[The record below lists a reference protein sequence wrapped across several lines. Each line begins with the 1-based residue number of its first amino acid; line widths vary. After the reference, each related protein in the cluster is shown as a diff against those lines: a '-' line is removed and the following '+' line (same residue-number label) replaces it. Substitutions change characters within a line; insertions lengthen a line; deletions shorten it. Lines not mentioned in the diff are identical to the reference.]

1 MFVNVTHRRGKNLR
15 NLEKYVRKLHKYINS
30 KRFKPGR
37 RFDST
42 VSSSFNISSL
52 PLRFITPLAEYQCT
66 KSRVGETLPYRAR
79 YLPRFRP
86 SGPSQGG
93 TKKAFL
99 PKTERSEGRGEER
112 GKERKKGE
120 KRKRKKGKKKKRREK
135 KAPVERNLV
144 SRRSGGRDG
153 GDGRRSGGEQQRGEE
168 SAYRG
173 RGSRRIN

>member
-1 MFVNVTHRRGKNLR
+1 MLHIEEERNLR

-99 PKTERSEGRGEER
+99 QRRRGAKEEAKNEGK
-112 GKERKKGE
+112 KERKE
-120 KRKRKKGKKKKRREK
+120 KKGKKKREKKKRREK

>member
-1 MFVNVTHRRGKNLR
+1 MYKVTCRRNTPL
-15 NLEKYVRKLHKYINS
+15 
-30 KRFKPGR
+30 
-37 RFDST
+37 
-42 VSSSFNISSL
+42 SSALSPSISSL
-52 PLRFITPLAEYQCT
+52 WTF
-66 KSRVGETLPYRAR
+66 
-79 YLPRFRP
+79 PRGDEESVP
-86 SGPSQGG
+86 S
-93 TKKAFL
+93 
-99 PKTERSEGRGEER
+99 KTERSEGRGEER